1 MTKIM
6 SILESDLG
14 LIINPLKPSKT
25 FMTIT
30 FRLRSHR
37 RRRFVDDQ
45 WFFFGIEMMWTS
57 NPNRWRRPNPTA
69 VLNISRFTG
78 SCIAAPFPFL
88 SCLCYGFL
96 VICVIRPVLNPKT
109 GWTCWSYTPSFVD
122 DRHDDDDDDDN
133 VYDAYHQ
140 FQQCL
145 AKANLVSGEG
155 NRQNKRNNDDPL

>member
-45 WFFFGIEMMWTS
+45 WFFFFGIEMMWTS

-88 SCLCYGFL
+88 PCLCYGFL
-96 VICVIRPVLNPKT
+96 VICVIRPVLNPNRGEPVDLTLLPSLMIVTMMMMMMMFMMPIINFNNALPKQT
-109 GWTCWSYTPSFVD
+109 WWAAKETDRINGIMMTP
-122 DRHDDDDDDDN
+122 
-133 VYDAYHQ
+133 
-140 FQQCL
+140 L
-145 AKANLVSGEG
+145 
-155 NRQNKRNNDDPL
+155 